1 MSDEPQRVALVTG
14 GASGMG
20 RATARRLARDGF
32 AVALADLDA
41 PGAEAVAAEL
51 GDRAL
56 VIRTDVREVAAC
68 EAAVRAA
75 VNWGGQLDV
84 LVNAAGVWAEG
95 DPAEV
100 DEATFDWVVDV
111 NLKGTFFM
119 CRFALPELERTEGCI
134 VNVSSDAGL
143 HGSSDAAVY
152 AASKGGVTLLTKS
165 LALQLAPRGVRVN
178 AVCPGDV
185 DTAMLRY
192 QADTYGG
199 GDPEGYLRRLLA
211 FYPQGDRVRFIR
223 PEEVAD
229 LIAYLASPSAAPITG
244 AAVSIDFGL
253 TAGY

>member
-1 MSDEPQRVALVTG
+1 MANETERVALITG

-20 RATARRLARDGF
+20 RAAALRLARDGF
-32 AVALADLDA
+32 AVALADVDA
-41 PGAEAVAAEL
+41 RGAAAVAAEL
-51 GDRAL
+51 DARGLA
-56 VIRTDVREVAAC
+56 VPTDVRDVAAC
-68 EAAVRAA
+68 EGAVRTTID
-75 VNWGGQLDV
+75 WGGRLDV

-100 DEATFDWVVDV
+100 DEDTFDWVVDV

-134 VNVSSDAGL
+134 VNISSDAGL

-199 GDPEGYLRRLLA
+199 GDPDGYLQRLLT
-211 FYPQGDRVRFIR
+211 FYPQGERVRFIR

-229 LIAYLASPSAAPITG
+229 LIAYLVSPSAAPITG